1 MEPMKDL
8 IPYAIVSIVC
18 LALGA
23 MLMKGC
29 EKTPE
34 PITSYDT
41 LRITKTDT
49 LKILSPPR
57 ISYRDRVEVV
67 MRDTPRDSCC
77 AILERCYLEQ
87 FFLSNL
93 EAEIEKTVDGGSV
106 IASWSTPAYLESGNG
121 FQIEARFNPLPPVV
135 IEKEHTVSFF
145 DRFGYGLTGTAGI
158 NTQGKADAV
167 VGVGFFFSLNGV
179 F

>member
-1 MEPMKDL
+1 MKDL

-49 LKILSPPR
+49 LRVTSPPR

-87 FFLSNL
+87 FFLSNT
-93 EAEIEKTVDGGSV
+93 EVEIEKSVPGGSV
-106 IASWSTPAYLESGNG
+106 LASFSMPRYLESGQG
-121 FQIEARFNPLPPVV
+121 FDITATFNPLPPVV

-145 DRFGYGLTGTAGI
+145 DRFGHGITLTAGV
-158 NTQGKADAV
+158 NTQGKPDAV
-167 VGVGFFFSLNGV
+167 AGYGVFFSFNGL